1 MSRPWPGDPSHPCA
15 GVPSNAG
22 PIQRARC
29 TGLAPSAIDHGLT
42 GTRSGS
48 VAKVASV
55 GLPAME
61 KGLVIPNKPV
71 APISP
76 KNRDYSPAAVK
87 LENCG
92 DKTEFL
98 SPAPR

>member
-1 MSRPWPGDPSHPCA
+1 MSRPL
-15 GVPSNAG
+15 AG
-22 PIQRARC
+22 PHPSASLALASPVTQAPIPTRPLQPA
-29 TGLAPSAIDHGLT
+29 LAPSAIDHGLT

-71 APISP
+71 APISL
-76 KNRDYSPAAVK
+76 NRDYFPG
-87 LENCG
+87 L
-92 DKTEFL
+92 
-98 SPAPR
+98 P